1 MDVAV
6 DSPCLWFAM
15 RATYKREFI
24 AQEYLQDKGIEV
36 FVPLKKVIK
45 VVGGIKRKV
54 VVPAINN
61 LIFVRA
67 TKDELKDAKRG
78 AEYIQYLT
86 RRENGRNIPII
97 VPDRQMEQFIRV
109 VQDDTIDKTYFTP
122 DEANLAIGTKVKVH
136 GGAFD
141 GVEGV
146 LMKIKGKRKKQFFLN
161 IEGIVAVNATIEN
174 AELLEVK

>member
-1 MDVAV
+1 M
-6 DSPCLWFAM
+6 DSPCLWFAI

-36 FVPLKKVIK
+36 IVPLKKVIK

-54 VVPAINN
+54 AVPAINN

-86 RRENGRNIPII
+86 RRENGRKS
-97 VPDRQMEQFIRV
+97 RR
-109 VQDDTIDKTYFTP
+109 Y
-122 DEANLAIGTKVKVH
+122 
-136 GGAFD
+136 
-141 GVEGV
+141 
-146 LMKIKGKRKKQFFLN
+146 LN
-161 IEGIVAVNATIEN
+161 CFE
-174 AELLEVK
+174 